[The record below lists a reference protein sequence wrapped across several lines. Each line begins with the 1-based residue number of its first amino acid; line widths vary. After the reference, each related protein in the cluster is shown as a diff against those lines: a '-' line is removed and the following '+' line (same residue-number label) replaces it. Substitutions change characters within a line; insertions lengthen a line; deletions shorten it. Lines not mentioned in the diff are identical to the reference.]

1 MREQLIDAVENRGE
15 KIKQV
20 AKRLRMNYSSAKSI
34 FQVYK
39 KEGRSNKKVYKRK
52 VHPQENKGE
61 DLASQSIEAK
71 QLQESLKAFQNA
83 QLSRQGFHPFWNNS
97 SQLNS
102 EPTVTENSQSFVFT
116 PKQPLFD
123 TSSAIKMDQMRIL
136 QQQQQQQQQMR
147 LQQLKNQSPQVFP
160 QQLNPYSLTKNV
172 LNQNQSQ
179 LGGSL
184 IGIGMKD
191 YPANSINLSSQ
202 VQSIQPPNFFASINS
217 AVTNSLPHMNLNNI
231 FHQNNSKHFD
241 LHNLQNLQLRRNSL
255 AQPYPSDPFFL
266 QNFAQSTSQVI
277 PPRETL
283 NPFLKSDPNLIFYG
297 QDLVTAKLEPK
308 VEGVKEET
316 LLNYQGLQNST
327 KIENADL

>member
-1 MREQLIDAVENRGE
+1 
-15 KIKQV
+15 
-20 AKRLRMNYSSAKSI
+20 MNYSSAKSI

-61 DLASQSIEAK
+61 DLASQSIEAR

-83 QLSRQGFHPFWNNS
+83 QLSRQMFHPFWNNT
-97 SQLNS
+97 SQLNN
-102 EPTVTENSQSFVFT
+102 EQPVPETNQAFVFT
-116 PKQPLFD
+116 SKQPLFD
-123 TSSAIKMDQMRIL
+123 TQSSIKSNFAEKIDQMRIL
-136 QQQQQQQQQMR
+136 QQQQQQQMR

-179 LGGSL
+179 LGNSL

-191 YPANSINLSSQ
+191 YPPNSINLSQ

-231 FHQNNSKHFD
+231 FHQNNSKGFD
-241 LHNLQNLQLRRNSL
+241 LQNLQNQLRRNSL

-266 QNFAQSTSQVI
+266 QNFAQPTSQVI
-277 PPRETL
+277 PPREGF
-283 NPFLKSDPNLIFYG
+283 NPFLKGDSNNVIFYG
-297 QDLVTAKLEPK
+297 QDYVTAKLEPK
-308 VEGVKEET
+308 VEGIKEET
-316 LLNYQGLQNST
+316 LFNYQGLQNST